1 MKKAFTLLEL
11 VFVIILIGILASIF
25 WSKNYSNKAGEAAA
39 QIISHIRYTQ
49 HLALSDDKFD
59 ANDAEWY
66 KKLWRVGFNHTTE
79 CSESGKNEWCY
90 AVYNNIAGD
99 LSDPGQPN
107 GVNEP
112 APNPALPGKY
122 LSAKYSGFTNNY
134 SKNMNLTQT
143 FKITNIDFKEF
154 ATDSRITGIIF
165 DELGRAYPRG
175 DWTMPYGNN
184 KPFSQGGG
192 AFGRIKLSASD
203 GSTASILIFK
213 ETGFA
218 CLEGSDGCLVTTK
231 K

>member
-59 ANDAEWY
+59 ANDANWY
-66 KKLWRVGFNHTTE
+66 KKLWRIGFNNNAQ

-90 AVYNNIAGD
+90 AVYNNISGTFSEA
-99 LSDPGQPN
+99 GQPN
-107 GVNEP
+107 GVNEA

-122 LSAKYSGFTNNY
+122 LSAKYPGFASNY

-154 ATDSRITGIIF
+154 ASNGIQGIIF

-175 DWTMPYGNN
+175 EWAMPYDNG
-184 KPFSQGGG
+184 KRQFKLGDG

-203 GSTASILIFK
+203 GSTASILVFK

-218 CLEGSDGCLVTTK
+218 CLEGSEGCLAPTK
-231 K
+231 